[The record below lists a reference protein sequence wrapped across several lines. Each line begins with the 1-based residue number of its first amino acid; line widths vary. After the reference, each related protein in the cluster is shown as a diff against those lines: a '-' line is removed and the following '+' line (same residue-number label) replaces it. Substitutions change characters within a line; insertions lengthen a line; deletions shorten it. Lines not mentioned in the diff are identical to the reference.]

1 MALGRRFNLLILRE
15 LTRHNP
21 TNIIQCY
28 ASIPPSYTQPIYKKD
43 EQQELYKSESYKELA
58 HVRIKPATNSET
70 SSEFHDQLVSKFT
83 NYIMRN
89 GNKLLARSLL
99 ARTFEHIKMIQLERY
114 NKASPEEKE
123 QIELNPKLIFFR
135 AIENCKPI
143 LGLKNI
149 KKGGIT
155 YQVPIPLS
163 EHKSSFLSM
172 NWLIKTS
179 KEKDATQHFPEVLAK
194 EIIDAADNKGRI
206 VKKKHDLHK
215 QCEANRAY
223 AHFRWT

>member
-1 MALGRRFNLLILRE
+1 MALGRTFNLLILRE
-15 LTRHNP
+15 LTRYNP
-21 TNIIQCY
+21 TNIQFY
-28 ASIPPSYTQPIYKKD
+28 ASIPPSYIQPIYKKD
-43 EQQELYKSESYKELA
+43 GQEELYKSGSYKQLA
-58 HVRIKPATNSET
+58 HLPIKPATTAET

-83 NYIMRN
+83 NYIMRK

-99 ARTFEHIKMIQLERY
+99 ARTFEHIKMVQLERY
-114 NKASPEEKE
+114 NKARPEEKE
-123 QIELNPKLIFFR
+123 QIELNPRLILIY

-143 LGLKNI
+143 LGLQNV

-155 YQVPIPLS
+155 YQVPVPLS
-163 EHKSSFLSM
+163 ESRASFLSM

-179 KEKDATQHFPEVLAK
+179 KEKDSTQSFPEVLAK
-194 EIIDAADNKGRI
+194 ELIDAANNKGRI

-223 AHFRWT
+223 AHFRWS